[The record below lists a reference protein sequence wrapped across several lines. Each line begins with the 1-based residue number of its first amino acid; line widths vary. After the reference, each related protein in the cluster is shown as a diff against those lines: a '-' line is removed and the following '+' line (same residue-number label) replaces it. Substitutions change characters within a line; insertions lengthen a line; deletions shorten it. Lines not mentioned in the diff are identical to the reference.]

1 MLSDSFV
8 ATLNLIDDFLDQIR
22 IGFRLIKS
30 QYLVSENNLLFFK
43 LVKACDF
50 PFFEGE
56 LIGSITVLHSKCFM
70 RISLLDI
77 SLEGKIFS
85 NTLTFI
91 DIQLFLTV
99 EDSIPRSTT
108 PYLEISF
115 AAKLI
120 SSEISSIA
128 VKMT

>member
-1 MLSDSFV
+1 VLSDSFV
-8 ATLNLIDDFLDQIR
+8 ASFNLIDDLFYQIR
-22 IGFRLIKS
+22 ISFRLIKS

-50 PFFEGE
+50 PLFEGE
-56 LIGSITVLHSKCFM
+56 LIASIAVLHSKCFM

-77 SLEGKIFS
+77 SLEGKILG

-91 DIQLFLTV
+91 DIQLFFTI

-108 PYLEISF
+108 PDLEISF
-115 AAKLI
+115 ATKLI